1 MNLTVDHRH
10 DTIPKLLVDYSFDG
24 LSVYQDTLKIDV
36 YQFRVMNK
44 PNNALELRPRID
56 DREQDR

>member
-36 YQFRVMNK
+36 HRFRAMNK
-44 PNNALELRPRID
+44 PNNALNLLPRID